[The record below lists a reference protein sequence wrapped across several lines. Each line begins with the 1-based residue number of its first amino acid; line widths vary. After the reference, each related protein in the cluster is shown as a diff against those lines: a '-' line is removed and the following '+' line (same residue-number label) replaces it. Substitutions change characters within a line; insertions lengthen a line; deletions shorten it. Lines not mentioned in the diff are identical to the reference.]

1 MQKTILVF
9 DLDNTL
15 ILRDQAMLDCIEEV
29 FNIQLNSEQKKVI
42 EEKDQQGHSDRMEF
56 SKWLKTCLDLN
67 LPIDLIWEKIKNNI
81 GYFVQLNQ
89 NANEVLRQLQKHY
102 ELVLLTNGGT
112 ENQKRKI
119 QQTGL
124 YQFFPSDRIFISEK
138 LGFSKPDSEAFQ
150 IVQNQFPLTQQ
161 FIMIGDHYE
170 KDILGAKNFGW
181 EAIYLNPKKDLNQIL
196 HELRCRHE

>member
-67 LPIDLIWEKIKNNI
+67 LPIDLIWEKIKNN
-81 GYFVQLNQ
+81 
-89 NANEVLRQLQKHY
+89 
-102 ELVLLTNGGT
+102 
-112 ENQKRKI
+112 
-119 QQTGL
+119 
-124 YQFFPSDRIFISEK
+124 
-138 LGFSKPDSEAFQ
+138 
-150 IVQNQFPLTQQ
+150 
-161 FIMIGDHYE
+161 
-170 KDILGAKNFGW
+170 
-181 EAIYLNPKKDLNQIL
+181 
-196 HELRCRHE
+196 